1 MRRATPILGSAHS
14 VTHTL
19 DFRWP
24 GFGHA
29 PLSAAQGEAGTL
41 AFENVSTQNFKSRKR

>member
-1 MRRATPILGSAHS
+1 MRRATPILRSAHS
-14 VTHTL
+14 VTHTP

-29 PLSAAQGEAGTL
+29 PLRADQGEAGTL